1 MKKNLN
7 EAEKAVRSVSKEEKP
22 VRLSVDSLDDQ
33 IDGYI
38 MKYEKRSKV
47 DKLEESFENRNL
59 GFLLEADEST
69 KTEAPP
75 KMVIDVRKFTNQ
87 LARLIMNSESLLDP
101 STVII
106 NRAAK
111 FLDENYEPG
120 YSTEM
125 LDYLETKFNI
135 TPSDEVKHD
144 DAPLPPPAVGAF
156 GGGGAGT

>member
-1 MKKNLN
+1 MKRLT
-7 EAEKAVRSVSKEEKP
+7 EAEKAVRNVSKEEKP

-59 GFLLEADEST
+59 GFLLEADEAG
-69 KTEAPP
+69 KKENAP
-75 KMVIDVRKFTNQ
+75 KMTIDVRKFTNQ

-111 FLDENYEPG
+111 FLEENYDPG
-120 YSTEM
+120 HATEM
-125 LDYLETKFNI
+125 MDYLESKFNI
-135 TPSDEVKHD
+135 MPSDEVKHD
-144 DAPLPPPAVGAF
+144 EVPPPPPAVGAF
-156 GGGGAGT
+156 GGGGGGA